1 MQGTA
6 VDGCMTANGSSELG
20 KIFFLQAVVGVKP
33 EKTTPQFTARREF
46 VILPMSWQQQ
56 QRKLDNEKNKK
67 FDLGGWWG
75 DVPHIKQRLYSYLL
89 PGGTRFRV
97 LICFVRLLFFVFQ
110 LLQLLLRREKNFV
123 GKREDERDVPAQW
136 MKSNFQL

>member
-46 VILPMSWQQQ
+46 ADELATTT
-56 QRKLDNEKNKK
+56 EKT
-67 FDLGGWWG
+67 G
-75 DVPHIKQRLYSYLL
+75 
-89 PGGTRFRV
+89 
-97 LICFVRLLFFVFQ
+97 
-110 LLQLLLRREKNFV
+110 
-123 GKREDERDVPAQW
+123 
-136 MKSNFQL
+136 